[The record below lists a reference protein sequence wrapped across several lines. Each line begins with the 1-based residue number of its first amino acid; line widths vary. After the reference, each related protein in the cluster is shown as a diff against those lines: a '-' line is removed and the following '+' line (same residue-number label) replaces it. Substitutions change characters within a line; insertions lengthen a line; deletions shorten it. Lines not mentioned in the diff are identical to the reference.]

1 MERWHN
7 IVTILEL
14 KIIYLIIRA
23 QCADCTWYIVVIVSM
38 NSFEP
43 NFPDDERHVKKCS
56 LSVRRL
62 KARAHSRILKKCLVS
77 FKGEIWLGGG
87 GQMAIIRPVIVARS
101 VQAVNSRGY
110 RTVNGPTVD
119 EGWAWGDG
127 LDAGTREKETSWRAI
142 PCESPDATL
151 LGAIRRGG
159 NENKW

>member
-23 QCADCTWYIVVIVSM
+23 QCDDYIVVNDSM
-38 NSFEP
+38 NSFESDIS
-43 NFPDDERHVKKCS
+43 DDERHVRRCS
-56 LSVRRL
+56 FSIRRL
-62 KARAHSRILKKCLVS
+62 KARTHSRILNKCLVS
-77 FKGEIWLGGG
+77 FKGEIWLGG
-87 GQMAIIRPVIVARS
+87 QMAIIRPVIVARL

-110 RTVNGPTVD
+110 RTVNGSAVD
-119 EGWAWGDG
+119 EGWASGGG

-142 PCESPDATL
+142 PCENPDAML